1 MGNFYAMEAEKEQNY
16 YAILNVSA
24 EVLELPEKELRE
36 TLKNNFN
43 KLYQAD
49 YPLLIPAGNS
59 TLKLD
64 IKPED
69 RKKIHEN
76 FRERVIAF
84 MVLSDSGLRKVYND
98 SSLTD
103 DLIPYYLY
111 NRLKVP
117 LEIPVKISS
126 ENIPDD
132 QVSGQPLK
140 KTKRKKNKKQKAKS
154 KKGDDHSSTPTQ
166 NENCNNLMPVE
177 EITLDKCKN
186 FFTKVPQKKI
196 NRAFIDFR
204 GSDKEVEDAE
214 EIYEIL
220 GNPDLRFVYDANPTK
235 FLYERA
241 LEKQKEQEFENQK
254 KQENEEQKTVDGA
267 KEIETKA
274 KKLKKSNSFRAS
286 LDILSKINP
295 WKKNK

>member
-1 MGNFYAMEAEKEQNY
+1 MKNFKKYFFLFVFSSMGNFYAMEAEKEQNY

-140 KTKRKKNKKQKAKS
+140 KTKRKKNKKLCSIAK
-154 KKGDDHSSTPTQ
+154 DDVQSA
-166 NENCNNLMPVE
+166 
-177 EITLDKCKN
+177 
-186 FFTKVPQKKI
+186 KV
-196 NRAFIDFR
+196 R
-204 GSDKEVEDAE
+204 S
-214 EIYEIL
+214 IYQFQ
-220 GNPDLRFVYDANPTK
+220 DHR
-235 FLYERA
+235 
-241 LEKQKEQEFENQK
+241 
-254 KQENEEQKTVDGA
+254 
-267 KEIETKA
+267 
-274 KKLKKSNSFRAS
+274 
-286 LDILSKINP
+286 
-295 WKKNK
+295 